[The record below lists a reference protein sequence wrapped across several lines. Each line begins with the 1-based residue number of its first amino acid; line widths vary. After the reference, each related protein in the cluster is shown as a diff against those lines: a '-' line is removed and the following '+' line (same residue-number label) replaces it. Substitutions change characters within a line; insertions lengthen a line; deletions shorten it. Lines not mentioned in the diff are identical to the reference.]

1 MERSEEDNFC
11 NHSEDDDD
19 YFQTSQ
25 EDSHV
30 GSYRR
35 SNCFNQICTYA
46 YTTCFIGTVA
56 GFAAGSW
63 IVVVV
68 VVVGVAIARSN
79 SSSSSSSNSS
89 NSSEK
94 KKKKK

>member
-35 SNCFNQICTYA
+35 SNYYYKWRVRAQAHICLVDR
-46 YTTCFIGTVA
+46 IGRLSCI
-56 GFAAGSW
+56 GMLSW
-63 IVVVV
+63 
-68 VVVGVAIARSN
+68 
-79 SSSSSSSNSS
+79 
-89 NSSEK
+89 
-94 KKKKK
+94 